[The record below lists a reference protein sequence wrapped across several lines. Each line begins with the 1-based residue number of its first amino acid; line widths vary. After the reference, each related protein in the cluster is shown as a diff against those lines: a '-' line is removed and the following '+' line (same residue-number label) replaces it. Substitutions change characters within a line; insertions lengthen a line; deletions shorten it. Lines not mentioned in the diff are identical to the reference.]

1 MWFAYCCEPLIAA
14 VRPNTRMSVYQ
25 KILICVFRT
34 IGLLGLGY
42 LIAQAIP
49 MAFAYGLDAQRL
61 IAFGWPWVPHVVCLL
76 LLILGAVPLA
86 KIITMGIDDA

>member
-1 MWFAYCCEPLIAA
+1 
-14 VRPNTRMSVYQ
+14 MSVYQ

-34 IGLLGLGY
+34 VGLLGLGY

-49 MAFAYGLDAQRL
+49 MAFAYRLDAQML

-76 LLILGAVPLA
+76 LLILGAVPFA

>member
-1 MWFAYCCEPLIAA
+1 
-14 VRPNTRMSVYQ
+14 
-25 KILICVFRT
+25 
-34 IGLLGLGY
+34 
-42 LIAQAIP
+42 
-49 MAFAYGLDAQRL
+49 MAFAYRLDAQML